1 MIILWGEGDL
11 TKYIYY
17 ERMKK
22 YYEGPGGGGL
32 GGRRYDEGREGGAAG
47 TDQRGGL

>member
-22 YYEGPGGGGL
+22 YYEGPRGGA
-32 GGRRYDEGREGGAAG
+32 GRRYDEGRGGGAAA
-47 TDQRGGL
+47 TDQQGWW